1 MELKSKGGNKYP
13 DNNHVMHRFCLEDS
27 IMALFLVS
35 YRVISSKFG
44 KMKTR
49 ISRSILVFEK
59 FMERERER
67 GFGLVRYVR
76 KIRGWRVFQQDK
88 LTALTVQIFLPLGQR
103 ENVVT
108 QGGRPVK

>member
-1 MELKSKGGNKYP
+1 
-13 DNNHVMHRFCLEDS
+13 MHRFCLEDS
-27 IMALFLVS
+27 IMEMFLVS

-67 GFGLVRYVR
+67 ERVWFG
-76 KIRGWRVFQQDK
+76 
-88 LTALTVQIFLPLGQR
+88 
-103 ENVVT
+103 
-108 QGGRPVK
+108 

>member
-1 MELKSKGGNKYP
+1 ME
-13 DNNHVMHRFCLEDS
+13 
-27 IMALFLVS
+27 LFLVS

-67 GFGLVRYVR
+67 EGLV
-76 KIRGWRVFQQDK
+76 WLDM
-88 LTALTVQIFLPLGQR
+88 
-103 ENVVT
+103 
-108 QGGRPVK
+108 